1 MSSYWTR
8 ASSREKRLAAIAIAV
23 AAGVLCYVIA
33 LRAFA
38 YFEELD
44 AQIAERE
51 QDLLFYTKLSR
62 QEPEIQRRF
71 NEIASEHSS
80 EWTEQQIYDRLRQEI
95 YRFSLKDPEQ
105 GESSTNQPL
114 LRILS
119 LPAGRLNETGEGY
132 REYQIAFRTEPAL
145 IQQVSLFLQRLQED
159 GQALRVDNLEL
170 SRNPTEQAV
179 SASFLVTRLVIDSSS
194 SDAGKDLP
202 VLQAET
208 GDNLIAN
215 SGFES
220 WDSAGLQPESWL
232 SAGCAMVKK
241 TDVVTEGVAA
251 LQARAQAENAR
262 IWQTHLLKA
271 GAAYT
276 LLLDASVSGKAH
288 IVVTDET
295 GAWSTS
301 PVALEPDGA
310 FHRYEMRL
318 TTPPGGGAAVQLL
331 APVVV
336 LETTDTLLVL
346 DNLTL
351 SEVEE

>member
-1 MSSYWTR
+1 MNSYWTR
-8 ASSREKRLAAIAIAV
+8 ASSREKRLAAIAIAAAV
-23 AAGVLCYVIA
+23 AVLCYVVA

-38 YFEELD
+38 HLEQLD
-44 AQIAERE
+44 TQIAERE

-62 QEPEIQRRF
+62 QEPEIQRRYQ
-71 NEIASEHSS
+71 EIASEHSS

-95 YRFSLKDPEQ
+95 YRFSLKDPDQ

-132 REYQIAFRTEPAL
+132 REYQIGFRTEPAL

-179 SASFLVTRLVIDSSS
+179 SATFLVTRLVIDSSS
-194 SDAGKDLP
+194 PDPGESVAAIQP
-202 VLQAET
+202 ET
-208 GDNLIAN
+208 GGNLIAN
-215 SGFES
+215 PGFEF
-220 WDSAGLQPESWL
+220 WDSAGLQPGNWL
-232 SAGCAMVKK
+232 SAGCALQRKADM
-241 TDVVTEGVAA
+241 VTEGAAA

-262 IWQTHLLKA
+262 IWQTHVLKA
-271 GAAYT
+271 GTAYT
-276 LLLDASVSGKAH
+276 LLLDASLTGKAH
-288 IVVTDET
+288 VVVTDET

-301 PVALEPDGA
+301 TVALQPDGA
-310 FHRYEMRL
+310 FHRYEVRL
-318 TTPPGGGAAVQLL
+318 TTPPGDGAAVQLL
-331 APVVV
+331 APVLV
-336 LETTDTLLVL
+336 LETADTLLVL